1 MRILVTGGAG
11 FIGSNLIE
19 GLIQEGYTDIVSLDN
34 YFTGSTK
41 NHIKGATYIRG
52 NTWDAK
58 TIFKE
63 RQETFD
69 VIFHFGEYSRIA
81 SSFNDI
87 DIISE
92 SILRGTPAIVE
103 LAKKWNS
110 LLIYSATSSSLG
122 NNGRDSILSPYAWM
136 KSKMKEY
143 IKNFHVWFNIPSPLR
158 YQIVHFFNVYG
169 PRQITSGNYATVVG
183 IFERK
188 HQLQEPLTVVKPG
201 TQTRDF
207 VHVSDVVAG
216 LIKVMK
222 TDIVHHNWFF
232 NTNTN
237 YSILDIAKTFGG
249 EYTMVEERMGER
261 FSSIVLDSDT
271 KELLDWKPRYNLLEY
286 IKTKYRATIKNNS
299 IKNNSI
305 NEL

>member
-19 GLIQEGYTDIVSLDN
+19 GLLQEGYTDIVSLDN
-34 YFTGSTK
+34 YFSGSTD
-41 NHIKGATYIRG
+41 NHIEGATYITG

-136 KSKMKEY
+136 KSKMKAKALKL
-143 IKNFHVWFNIPSPLR
+143 IFVGGI
-158 YQIVHFFNVYG
+158 G
-169 PRQITSGNYATVVG
+169 P
-183 IFERK
+183 F
-188 HQLQEPLTVVKPG
+188 LL
-201 TQTRDF
+201 
-207 VHVSDVVAG
+207 
-216 LIKVMK
+216 
-222 TDIVHHNWFF
+222 
-232 NTNTN
+232 NT
-237 YSILDIAKTFGG
+237 
-249 EYTMVEERMGER
+249 E
-261 FSSIVLDSDT
+261 
-271 KELLDWKPRYNLLEY
+271 
-286 IKTKYRATIKNNS
+286 S
-299 IKNNSI
+299 IKDRS
-305 NEL
+305 LLLAACSSDPGRGSG